1 MCQAAPL
8 ARCASHVPKEKEK
21 IEKSMV
27 ENYNARLKISEEIT
41 DLKREARDKGVPDS
55 EINDRSNSKFKRLN
69 GLRSEWDRLDYKNN
83 ELTRDSWEQELH
95 YDATPT
101 GRKELENDPDA
112 AMRGFRL
119 KNAEAM
125 NAWHKS
131 LRAEKDSAGNKLFS
145 KEGDSDERR
154 ALLVREAKAAKL
166 GYQTEKRQQEVA
178 LERIELINEQLDKF
192 ETKTLGFKDP
202 NYPNH
207 RSFSR
212 VAVNEKDKEEVEYLE
227 RQKTSCLTM
236 QKQAHHNQVLERAK
250 LNRVRTAIRVED
262 EKQEKVAEA
271 KKAEKQRAEKY
282 QENKVVASQYTE
294 DLEKASVKLVWSAR
308 DAQDPD
314 ENMRLAAKAAA
325 VKTSTERYKTFRNEC
340 HGNEANAVESFRKK
354 TLESHS
360 NAKKLL
366 AEAEKEGNK
375 SDILIYTG
383 ERQGLS
389 LVLDKIR
396 SLK

>member
-8 ARCASHVPKEKEK
+8 ARCASHIPKEKEK
-21 IEKSMV
+21 IDREMT
-27 ENYNARLKISEEIT
+27 ENYNTRLSIAEEIT
-41 DLKREARDKGVPDS
+41 DLKRQAREAGFTEE
-55 EINDRSNSKFKRLN
+55 EINDRSNTKTGRLN
-69 GLRSEWDRLDYKNN
+69 RLRAEWDRLDYKNN
-83 ELTRDSWEQELH
+83 ELTRDTWEQELH

-112 AMRGFRL
+112 AMKGFRL
-119 KNAEAM
+119 KNADAM

-131 LRAEKDSAGNKLFS
+131 LRSAKDSNGNKLLS

-154 ALLVREAKAAKL
+154 ALLVKEAKAAKE
-166 GYQTEKRQQEVA
+166 GYKAEGRQQQVA
-178 LERIELINEQLDKF
+178 LDRIELINEQLDKY
-192 ETKTLGFKDP
+192 ETTMVGHKDKK
-202 NYPNH
+202 YPNH

-212 VAVNEKDKEEVEYLE
+212 VAVNEKDREEVEYLE

-236 QKQAHHNQVLERAK
+236 QKQAHHNQVFERAK
-250 LNRVRTAIRVED
+250 LNRLRTAIRLED
-262 EKQEKVAEA
+262 EKQEKAITA
-271 KKAEKQRAEKY
+271 KKEEAQRVAQY
-282 QENKVVASQYTE
+282 AENKVIAGQYTE

-308 DAQDPD
+308 DAKDPD

-325 VKTSTERYKTFRNEC
+325 VRASSKRYKTFREEC
-340 HGNEANAVESFRKK
+340 HGNEANAVENFRNK
-354 TLESHS
+354 TNESYL
-360 NAKKLL
+360 NARKLL

>member
-8 ARCASHVPKEKEK
+8 ARCASHIPKEKEK
-21 IEKSMV
+21 IDKEMTD
-27 ENYNARLKISEEIT
+27 NYNKRLTIAEEIT
-41 DLKREARDKGVPDS
+41 DLKRQARDKGIPDD
-55 EINDRSNSKFKRLN
+55 EINDRNNAKFRRLN
-69 GLRSEWDRLDYKNN
+69 NLRAEWDKLDYKNN
-83 ELTRDSWEQELH
+83 ELTRDTWEQELH

-112 AMRGFRL
+112 AMKGFRL
-119 KNAEAM
+119 KNADAM
-125 NAWHKS
+125 NAWHKNLRS
-131 LRAEKDSAGNKLFS
+131 LKDSNGNKLLS

-154 ALLVREAKAAKL
+154 SLLVKEAKAAKE
-166 GYQTEKRQQEVA
+166 GYKAEGKQQQVA
-178 LERIELINEQLDKF
+178 IDRIETLNEQLDKY
-192 ETKTLGFKDP
+192 ETTMVGHKDP
-202 NYPNH
+202 KYPNH

-212 VAVNEKDKEEVEYLE
+212 VAVNEKDREEVEYLE

-250 LNRVRTAIRVED
+250 LNRLRKAIELED
-262 EKQEKVAEA
+262 AKQEKATEA
-271 KKAEKQRAEKY
+271 KKAETQRKEKY
-282 QENKVVASQYTE
+282 AENKVVAAQYTE

-314 ENMRLAAKAAA
+314 ENMRLAAKAAS
-325 VKTSTERYKTFRNEC
+325 VKTSMERYKTFRSEC
-340 HGNEANAVESFRKK
+340 HGDESNAVERFREK
-354 TLESHS
+354 TFESHA

>member
-8 ARCASHVPKEKEK
+8 ARCASHIPKEKEK
-21 IEKSMV
+21 IDKEMTD
-27 ENYNARLKISEEIT
+27 NYNTRLTIAEEIT
-41 DLKREARDKGVPDS
+41 DLKRKARDSGVPED
-55 EINDRSNSKFKRLN
+55 EINDRSNTKFRRLN
-69 GLRSEWDRLDYKNN
+69 SLRAEWDRLDYKNN
-83 ELTRDSWEQELH
+83 ELTRDTWEQELH

-112 AMRGFRL
+112 AMKGFRL
-119 KNAEAM
+119 KNADAM

-131 LRAEKDSAGNKLFS
+131 LRGMKDSNGNKLLS
-145 KEGDSDERR
+145 KEGDSEERR
-154 ALLVREAKAAKL
+154 SVLVKEAKAAKE
-166 GYQTEKRQQEVA
+166 GFKAEGRQQQVA
-178 LERIELINEQLDKF
+178 IERIELINEQLDKY
-192 ETKTLGFKDP
+192 ETKMVGHKDAK
-202 NYPNH
+202 YPNH

-212 VAVNEKDKEEVEYLE
+212 VAVHEKDREEVEYLE

-236 QKQAHHNQVLERAK
+236 QRQAHHNQVFERAK
-250 LNRVRTAIRVED
+250 LNRLRKAIELED
-262 EKQEKVAEA
+262 TKQEKAATA
-271 KKAEKQRAEKY
+271 KKEEAQRVAQY
-282 QENKVVASQYTE
+282 AENKVIAGQYTE

-325 VKTSTERYKTFRNEC
+325 VKTSTDRYKTFRNEC
-340 HGNEANAVESFRKK
+340 HGNEAKAVENFRQK
-354 TLESHS
+354 TLESRET
-360 NAKKLL
+360 AKKLL